1 MRAHRVVMTEV
12 GGPEVLR
19 YEEYEVGSPGPGE
32 ALIRQTAVAL
42 NYIDIQHR
50 TGRYKL
56 PAYPS
61 PIGMEGAGVVEAVGA
76 NVADLKVGD
85 RVVYSS
91 APIGAYASHRLM
103 PAHRLVPLPAGIS
116 EQQAAASFTKGLTAH
131 YLIHDT
137 YVVQPGD
144 TILVHAAAG
153 GVGVLLCQWAK
164 QVGGRVIGTVG
175 SEEKAE
181 IARANGCETVINYA
195 KEDFVEKVRALTGG
209 KGVPV
214 VYDSVGKDTF
224 DRSLLCL
231 APEGVLAS
239 FGTASGAVPP
249 LDVFR
254 LNTLGSLYVT
264 SPAFVTYTTDR
275 AELLRRSAEVF
286 RAIASGMLRLLP
298 IATYPLAEAARAH
311 ADLQARRTKG
321 ASVRVP

>member
-1 MRAHRVVMTEV
+1 MRANRVVMTEV

-19 YEEYEVGSPGPGE
+19 YEEYEVGAPGPGE
-32 ALIRQTAVAL
+32 ALIRQGAVAL

-56 PAYPS
+56 PRYPS
-61 PIGMEGAGVVEAVGA
+61 PIGMEGAGIVEAVGA
-76 NVADLKVGD
+76 DVADIRPGD

-91 APIGAYASHRLM
+91 APIGAYADIRLM
-103 PAHRLVPLPAGIS
+103 PAHRLVPLPPGIS

-137 YVVQPGD
+137 YVVKPGD

-153 GVGVLLCQWAK
+153 GVGVLLCQWAAHR
-164 QVGGRVIGTVG
+164 GARVIGTVG

-181 IARANGCETVINYA
+181 IARAHGCETVINYA
-195 KEDFVEKVRALTGG
+195 REDFVERVRALTGG

-239 FGTASGAVPP
+239 FGTASGPVPP

-275 AELLRRSAEVF
+275 AELLQRSAELF
-286 RAIASGMLRLLP
+286 GAIASGMLRLLP
-298 IATYPLAEAARAH
+298 IGTYPLKDAARAH

-321 ASVRVP
+321 ASVLVP